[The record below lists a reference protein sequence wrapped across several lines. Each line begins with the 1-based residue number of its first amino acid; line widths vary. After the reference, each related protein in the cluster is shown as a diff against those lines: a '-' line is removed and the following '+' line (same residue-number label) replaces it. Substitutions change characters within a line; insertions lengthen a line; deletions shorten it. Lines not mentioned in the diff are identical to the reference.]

1 MILKEIT
8 YSKGQTV
15 QIRQYEPCNVHY
27 SIKAELDGTEGSIEE
42 AYKAL
47 EALVDHQVEV
57 MVTILQ
63 KPQQVVRAKAE
74 TVIKKDHAVAEKLS
88 QVPF

>member
-15 QIRQYEPCNVHY
+15 QIRQFEPCNVHY

-42 AYKAL
+42 AYEAL
-47 EALVDHQVEV
+47 ESVVDHQVAV

-63 KPQQVVRAKAE
+63 KPQQVARAKAE
-74 TVIKKDHAVAEKLS
+74 AVIKKES
-88 QVPF
+88 PF